1 MAIMLLFHKRFCNYR
16 EGKLM
21 GNSQNSASDAGVGP
35 VELVFASL
43 LVAIWL
49 ATFAFG
55 YWKGRDI
62 GSMLFN

>member
-1 MAIMLLFHKRFCNYR
+1 
-16 EGKLM
+16 M

>member
-1 MAIMLLFHKRFCNYR
+1 
-16 EGKLM
+16 M
-21 GNSQNSASDAGVGP
+21 GNSQNSASYAGVGP
-35 VELVFASL
+35 VELIAASL

-62 GSMLFN
+62 GSMLFNWAVN